1 MSLPDNG
8 GNFELGGWRSG
19 TTIRY
24 GSLLLLLVSSFLF
37 SGFKTDITDGIVW
50 VLNLMIV
57 LSAYR
62 LTSITNTPT
71 KMAVFATF
79 AVGTLVLLALTD
91 TLDAGRGWGY
101 LAQFG
106 LLILIALGLVGSILR
121 RPQVDAQTLVGAAA
135 VYVLI
140 GLAFSWLYLAID
152 VWDDSQISL
161 DPANTAEYPEFS
173 FVVLT
178 TIGFGNQLPT
188 AALAA
193 RLVVV
198 EALIAQ
204 LFLATFVARMVA
216 MYGTRR
222 APEVDEANGDTS

>member
-1 MSLPDNG
+1 MTQPDIG
-8 GNFELGGWRSG
+8 DSFELGGWRSG

-24 GSLLLLLVSSFLF
+24 GSLLLLLVLSFLF
-37 SGFKTDITDGIVW
+37 SGFKTDIADGIVW
-50 VLNLMIV
+50 VLNVLIV

-62 LTSITNTPT
+62 LTSITNTPV
-71 KMAVFATF
+71 KMGVFVAF
-79 AVGTLVLLALTD
+79 AVGALVLLVVTD
-91 TLDAGRGWGY
+91 AVDSGRGWGY

-135 VYVLI
+135 VYVLL

-188 AALAA
+188 ASLAA
-193 RLVVV
+193 RLVVI

-222 APEVDEANGDTS
+222 APEVDETNRDAR